1 MLTLFQNILPFF
13 RRNWSTVLLVA
24 VVGFAYYKVDQTRR
38 TYAKIVDEM
47 QKSHDD
53 EVSKIN
59 TSILRERAEKEAQ
72 LKQLQDT
79 LAASEK
85 KYEEAKKKLTE
96 DSAAQSAA
104 IVRKYGNNPVKLAK
118 EFSRATGVKVAFDEA
133 NK

>member
-1 MLTLFQNILPFF
+1 
-13 RRNWSTVLLVA
+13 